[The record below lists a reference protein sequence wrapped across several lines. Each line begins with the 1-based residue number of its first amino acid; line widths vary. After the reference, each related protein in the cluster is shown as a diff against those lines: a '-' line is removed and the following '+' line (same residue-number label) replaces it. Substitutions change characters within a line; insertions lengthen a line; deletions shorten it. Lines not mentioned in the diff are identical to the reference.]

1 MSVDALVLCWC
12 MDARRNYLD
21 STDAVA
27 ELISRGPE
35 YRLGQP
41 ALGVWDLRALIG
53 HTSRAL
59 TTVVTYLQM
68 PRTTV
73 TCADGVAY
81 YVYVADTPGQDE
93 AIAARGEESGRAL
106 GRDVAAAFA
115 TLARE
120 ARDALERYAAQ
131 GDPVVPTLAG
141 GMRLSEYLPTRTF
154 ELIVHGYDIA
164 RAAEISFAPHP
175 QVVADTAALAARV
188 GVALGHGPRLV
199 PALTGRGWWRDTS
212 VFARAPESAASNP
225 GERQS
230 PRGPR
235 EIARSFTLRGA
246 VIRSGKTRF
255 AHRADP
261 VQASPPPRRSGS
273 PV

>member
-1 MSVDALVLCWC
+1 MLVHGR
-12 MDARRNYLD
+12 ATQHLD

-27 ELISRGPE
+27 ELISRVPE
-35 YRLGQP
+35 GRLGWQ

-59 TTVVTYLQM
+59 TTVATYLQM
-68 PRTTV
+68 PRATV

-120 ARDALERYAAQ
+120 ARHALERHAAQ

-175 QVVADTAALAARV
+175 RVVADTAALAARV

-199 PALTGRGWWRDTS
+199 PALAGRGWWRDTA
-212 VFARAPESAASNP
+212 VFARAAEAVAASTP
-225 GERQS
+225 GESQS

-235 EIARSFTLRGA
+235 GPREVARSFTLRGA
-246 VIRSGKTRF
+246 VIRSGRAPF
-255 AHRADP
+255 AHRSDP
-261 VQASPPPRRSGS
+261 VQASPAPRRSGS